1 MINTE
6 IQVITKI
13 ILVRRLLTATVPTP
27 GIFFQVLIFCSLPRS
42 PLSRNSCLSPATSL
56 SQVQPTSDMHQVRKS
71 LAGDMSHCL
80 LEKFFQLLRNLSAVI
95 SPRQS
100 FPSSTEHLE
109 FGSIDKDAPAA
120 LRLLQ
125 SFSLYQQSTKLF
137 TIIIYIRPRLWGEIS
152 GHAGVVLQH

>member
-1 MINTE
+1 MPPP
-6 IQVITKI
+6 QVSPQPEFLPVTSNIS
-13 ILVRRLLTATVPTP
+13 LTGSTNIGYA
-27 GIFFQVLIFCSLPRS
+27 PRQKKPPIS
-42 PLSRNSCLSPATSL
+42 PSNAVFP
-56 SQVQPTSDMHQVRKS
+56 
-71 LAGDMSHCL
+71 HCL
-80 LEKFFQLLRNLSAVI
+80 LEKFFHLLRNLSAVI

-152 GHAGVVLQH
+152 GHAGVLLQH